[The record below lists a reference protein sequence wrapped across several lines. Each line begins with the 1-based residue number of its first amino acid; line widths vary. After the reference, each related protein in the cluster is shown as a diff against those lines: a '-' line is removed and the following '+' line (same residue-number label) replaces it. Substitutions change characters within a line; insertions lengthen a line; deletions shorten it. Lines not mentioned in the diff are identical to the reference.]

1 MATANT
7 YYKWRPNVYL
17 AKCEEQHAKGDV
29 IEVTTQYGKVHECVV
44 FNFVVKGKSGANY
57 YSVVRADG
65 FNYQTYCKEKAERYE
80 RWSRSASVKSEQRFD
95 SAHRTIENIVPGQP
109 ILVDHYSAK
118 GHIGTLLKHD
128 NQMRTAFEL
137 REKAVSHSD
146 KADYWA
152 SKADSINLSMP
163 ESIEYY
169 EHELELATAHHKG
182 LKDGTIERTHGM
194 SLQYANKKVKELT
207 QKVADAKTLWG

>member
-1 MATANT
+1 MANT

-29 IEVTTQYGKVHECVV
+29 IEVETQYGKTHECVV
-44 FNFVVKGKSGANY
+44 FNFVAKGTSGAYY

-65 FNYQTYCKEKAERYE
+65 FNYQTYCQQKAERYE
-80 RWSRSASVKSEQRFD
+80 RWSGSASSQSEQRFD

-109 ILVDHYSAK
+109 ILV
-118 GHIGTLLKHD
+118 GHHSEKKHRRALATHN
-128 NQMRTAFEL
+128 NQMKTAFEL
-137 REKAVSHSD
+137 REKAVSHSE

-152 SKADSINLSMP
+152 SKADTINLSMP

-169 EHELELATAHHKG
+169 EHELEVATAHHKG
-182 LKDGTIERTHGM
+182 LKDGTIERDHGM
-194 SLQYANKKVKELT
+194 AVQYANKKVKELT